1 MDRRTVRTHKLIRK
15 AYFDLIREKHSI
27 KVSISEIARRADI
40 DRKTFYLHFSSVEEV
55 LNEYI
60 EERFAHMI
68 ASMEQDADFND
79 PFNVEY
85 LLTLVDSSQKE
96 EIEFLKL
103 ISKSDAYD
111 VFWNRMREKLTEM
124 ALERYSASTS
134 LTEDEI
140 RVNADFFGFGALNVY
155 RGWLRGDY
163 DISLREL
170 AEMVSSVAHNGLQK
184 LVAM

>member
-1 MDRRTVRTHKLIRK
+1 MDRRTIRTHKLIRK

-40 DRKTFYLHFSSVEEV
+40 DRKTFYLHFGSVEEV

-60 EERFAHMI
+60 EERFDHVI
-68 ASMEQDADFND
+68 AQMERDDNFSD

-85 LLTLVDSSQKE
+85 LLNLVDSTQSDE
-96 EIEFLKL
+96 VEFLKL

-111 VFWNRMREKLTEM
+111 VFWNKVREKLTEM
-124 ALERYSASTS
+124 AVELYSEITDLA
-134 LTEDEI
+134 EEEI
-140 RVNADFFGFGALNVY
+140 RVIADFFGFGALNVY

-163 DISLREL
+163 DISLQEL
-170 AEMVSSVAHNGLQK
+170 AEIVSDVAHNGLNK
-184 LVAM
+184 LRVI